1 MVLFQYHI
9 QCQGTRSTIICSQL
23 VKQPLSKKILGCKV
37 EPPIIEYVP
46 ITKHFSIFSSFL
58 NLFRTSLFAI
68 TNLKF
73 GNLFQKV
80 TQVINLIAN
89 LFFLWV
95 LKTPFNLTTKLCLIR
110 CFLQKGTMGLEI
122 PHSLPFSK
130 PKSYCHCPI

>member
-1 MVLFQYHI
+1 LGGAGMPFIPSYYFIILKKNQYHI

-58 NLFRTSLFAI
+58 NLFRTSLFVI

-89 LFFLWV
+89 LFFSLG
-95 LKTPFNLTTKLCLIR
+95 TQNPFQSNNQTLLN
-110 CFLQKGTMGLEI
+110 
-122 PHSLPFSK
+122 
-130 PKSYCHCPI
+130 